1 MRPSEKSCWRP
12 ATCIFYKPGVKA
24 NVIFF
29 DKRPASP
36 EWQTKEVWVYDL
48 RTNMHFTL
56 KQHPMT
62 AADLQDFIQCYN
74 PENRHARHAT
84 WSEDNPEGRWR
95 CFTAEE
101 ILARDKTSLDIF
113 WIKDKALADL
123 DNLPAPEELAQD
135 ILENLQSALTGFGEL
150 LAALKK

>member
-1 MRPSEKSCWRP
+1 M
-12 ATCIFYKPGVKA
+12 
-24 NVIFF
+24 IFF

-36 EWQTKEVWVYDL
+36 EKQTKEIWVYDL

-62 AADLQDFIQCYN
+62 FGDLEDFIQCYN
-74 PENRHARHAT
+74 PENRHVRHESL
-84 WSEDNPEGRWR
+84 SEENPEGRWR
-95 CFTAEE
+95 RFTAEE

-113 WIKDKALADL
+113 WIKDKSLADL

-135 ILENLQSALTGFGEL
+135 IMENLQSAMDGFSEL
-150 LAALKK
+150 LETLKKA